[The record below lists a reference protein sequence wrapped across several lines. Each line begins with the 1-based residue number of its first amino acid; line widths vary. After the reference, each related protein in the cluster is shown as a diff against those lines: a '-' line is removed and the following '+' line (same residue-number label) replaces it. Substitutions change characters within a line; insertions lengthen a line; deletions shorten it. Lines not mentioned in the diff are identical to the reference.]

1 MAYIIADNIIS
12 PLGETSED
20 NYLSVKSGRSGIRAY
35 EPGTCNIPEGF
46 NASLLFEDFETLAL
60 KSAQKA
66 IANALK
72 NIANGQKAIGNA
84 QKNIANEQK
93 NIGNAQLELKGK
105 RTAFILSSTKG
116 NIEGNISLADSAQRI
131 ASQLGIDSK
140 PIVVCN
146 ACISGLSALILGNR
160 LIDSGLYDTAIVCGC
175 DTPRQFILS
184 GFQSL
189 KALSPEPCRP
199 FDMERMGLNLGEA
212 AATLILSKNPLQG
225 NSWRMGDGFIRN
237 DAFHISTPSKTAD
250 GLYLSLQRTLE
261 SFTKEIS
268 SACKQIDLKEHLAF
282 INAHGTATLF
292 NDQMESVAI
301 GRAGLSELPANAYKS
316 FWGHTMGAAGILE
329 TIISMKA
336 IDDDTILGTRGFS
349 ELGVSGKMNICAE
362 NRPTDKKGFI
372 KMLSGFGGCNATIW
386 ATKCPERE
394 NIALSQKEQQEREF
408 TTTHTI
414 RITPEEVILDQRK
427 IWEGKEELGEQE
439 GQEHHSLL
447 TSLYKQMIGDY
458 PKFYKMDGLSRLGFV
473 ASEILL
479 NAEKEETDEERAII
493 FFNHSSSIDSDRNY
507 KESIKDKDNY
517 FPSPSIFV
525 YTLPN
530 IVTGEI
536 AIRNHFQG
544 ETSFFI
550 LPDKDEKMMEEILQ
564 ASCRDAQS
572 KSFLTGWIDYEDE
585 RHFEAELKICRIQP
599 SLIAY
604 QEVKGVKEVKEL
616 RRMSCSLIRRK
627 NKILK

>member
-12 PLGETSED
+12 PLGETSEE
-20 NYLSVKSGRSGIRAY
+20 NYLSVKAGRSGIRAY
-35 EPGTCNIPEGF
+35 EPGTCNIPEEF
-46 NASLLFEDFETLAL
+46 YASLLFEDFETLAL
-60 KSAQKA
+60 RSAQKA
-66 IANALK
+66 IA
-72 NIANGQKAIGNA
+72 
-84 QKNIANEQK
+84 
-93 NIGNAQLELKGK
+93 NAQLELKGK

-116 NIEGNISLADSAQRI
+116 NIEENISLADSAQRI

-160 LIDSGLYDTAIVCGC
+160 LIDSGLYDAAIVCGC

-212 AATLILSKNPLQG
+212 AATLILSKNPIQG

-237 DAFHISTPSKTAD
+237 DAFHISTPSKTAV

-268 SACKQIDLKEHLAF
+268 STCKQIDLKEHLAF

-301 GRAGLSELPANAYKS
+301 GRAGLSDLPANAYKS

-386 ATKCPERE
+386 AAKKPERE
-394 NIALSQKEQQEREF
+394 NIALSQIEQQNREF

-427 IWEGKEELGEQE
+427 LWEGKKELGEQE

-447 TSLYKQMIGDY
+447 TFLYKQMIGNY

-479 NAEKEETDEERAII
+479 NAEKGDTDVERREEEGERLLEERAII
-493 FFNHSSSIDSDRNY
+493 FFNHSSSIASDRNY
-507 KESIKDKDNY
+507 KESINDKDNY

-536 AIRNHFQG
+536 AIRNHFHG

-550 LPDKDEKMMEEILQ
+550 LPDKDERMMEEILQ
-564 ASCRDAQS
+564 ASCRDDQS

-585 RHFEAELKICRIQP
+585 RHFEADLKIKKMRN
-599 SLIAY
+599 Y
-604 QEVKGVKEVKEL
+604 K
-616 RRMSCSLIRRK
+616 
-627 NKILK
+627 

>member
-12 PLGETSED
+12 PLGETSEE
-20 NYLSVKSGRSGIRAY
+20 NYLSVKAGRSGIRAY

-46 NASLLFEDFETLAL
+46 YASLLFEDFETLAL
-60 KSAQKA
+60 RTAQKA
-66 IANALK
+66 IANA
-72 NIANGQKAIGNA
+72 
-84 QKNIANEQK
+84 QKNIE
-93 NIGNAQLELKGK
+93 NAQLELKGK

-116 NIEGNISLADSAQRI
+116 NIEENISLADSAQRI
-131 ASQLGIDSK
+131 ASQLGIDSQ

-160 LIDSGLYDTAIVCGC
+160 LIDSGLYDSAIVCGC

-212 AATLILSKNPLQG
+212 AATLILSKNPIQG

-268 SACKQIDLKEHLAF
+268 STCKQIDMKAHLAF

-301 GRAGLSELPANAYKS
+301 GRAGLSDLPANAYKS

-386 ATKCPERE
+386 AAKNPERE
-394 NIALSQKEQQEREF
+394 NIALPQIEQQNREF

-414 RITPEEVILDQRK
+414 RITPEEVVLDHQK
-427 IWEGKEELGEQE
+427 LWEGNQNANEKLGEQE

-447 TSLYKQMIGDY
+447 TTLYKQMIGNY

-479 NAEKEETDEERAII
+479 NAEKGETDKERAII
-493 FFNHSSSIDSDRNY
+493 FFNHSSSIASDRNY
-507 KESIKDKDNY
+507 KESINDKDNY

-536 AIRNHFQG
+536 AIRNHFHG

-550 LPDKDEKMMEEILQ
+550 LPDKDKRMMEEILQ
-564 ASCRDAQS
+564 ASCRDDQS

-585 RHFEAELKICRIQP
+585 RHFEADLKIKKMRN
-599 SLIAY
+599 Y
-604 QEVKGVKEVKEL
+604 K
-616 RRMSCSLIRRK
+616 
-627 NKILK
+627 

>member
-12 PLGETSED
+12 PLGETSEE

-46 NASLLFEDFETLAL
+46 YASLLFEDFETLAL
-60 KSAQKA
+60 RSAQKA
-66 IANALK
+66 IANAQK
-72 NIANGQKAIGNA
+72 NIENA
-84 QKNIANEQK
+84 QKDIGNKQK
-93 NIGNAQLELKGK
+93 AIGNAQLELKGK

-116 NIEGNISLADSAQRI
+116 NIEENISLADSAQRI
-131 ASQLGIDSK
+131 ATQLGIDAK

-160 LIDSGLYDTAIVCGC
+160 LIDSGLYDAAIVCGC

-212 AATLILSKNPLQG
+212 AATLILSKNPIQG
-225 NSWRMGDGFIRN
+225 NFWRMGDGFIRN

-268 SACKQIDLKEHLAF
+268 STCKQIDLKEHLAF

-362 NRPTDKKGFI
+362 NRPADKKGFI

-386 ATKCPERE
+386 AAKKPERE
-394 NIALSQKEQQEREF
+394 NIALSQIEQQNREF
-408 TTTHTI
+408 TTTHAI
-414 RITPEEVILDQRK
+414 RITPEEVVLDHQK
-427 IWEGKEELGEQE
+427 LWEGNQNANEKLEEQE
-439 GQEHHSLL
+439 GAGHHSLL
-447 TSLYKQMIGDY
+447 TSLYKQMIGNY

-479 NAEKEETDEERAII
+479 NAEKGDTDVERREEEGERLLEERAII
-493 FFNHSSSIDSDRNY
+493 FFNHSSSIASDRNY
-507 KESIKDKDNY
+507 KESINDKDNY

-536 AIRNHFQG
+536 AIRNHFHG

-550 LPDKDEKMMEEILQ
+550 LPDKDERMMEEILQ

-585 RHFEAELKICRIQP
+585 RHFEADLKIKKMRN
-599 SLIAY
+599 Y
-604 QEVKGVKEVKEL
+604 K
-616 RRMSCSLIRRK
+616 
-627 NKILK
+627 

>member
-12 PLGETSED
+12 PLGETSEE
-20 NYLSVKSGRSGIRAY
+20 NYLSVKAGRSGIRAY

-46 NASLLFEDFETLAL
+46 YASLLFEDFETLAL

-66 IANALK
+66 IANAQK
-72 NIANGQKAIGNA
+72 NIENAQKDIGNAQKAIGN
-84 QKNIANEQK
+84 
-93 NIGNAQLELKGK
+93 GQLELKGK

-116 NIEGNISLADSAQRI
+116 NIEENISLADSAQRI
-131 ASQLGIDSK
+131 ASQLGIDAK

-160 LIDSGLYDTAIVCGC
+160 LIDSGLYDAAIVCGC

-212 AATLILSKNPLQG
+212 AATLILSRNPIQG

-268 SACKQIDLKEHLAF
+268 STCKQIDLKEHLAF

-336 IDDDTILGTRGFS
+336 IDDNTILGTRGFS

-386 ATKCPERE
+386 AAKDPERE
-394 NIALSQKEQQEREF
+394 NIALSQIEQQNREF
-408 TTTHTI
+408 TTTHAI
-414 RITPEEVILDQRK
+414 RITPEEVVLDHQK
-427 IWEGKEELGEQE
+427 LWEGNQNANEKLEEQE
-439 GQEHHSLL
+439 GAGHHSLL
-447 TSLYKQMIGDY
+447 TSLYRQMIGNY

-479 NAEKEETDEERAII
+479 NAEKGDTDVERREEEGERLLEERAII
-493 FFNHSSSIDSDRNY
+493 FFNHSSSIASDRNY
-507 KESIKDKDNY
+507 KESINDKDNY

-536 AIRNHFQG
+536 AIRNHFHG

-550 LPDKDEKMMEEILQ
+550 LPDKDKKMMEEILQ

-585 RHFEAELKICRIQP
+585 RHFEADLKIKKMRN
-599 SLIAY
+599 Y
-604 QEVKGVKEVKEL
+604 K
-616 RRMSCSLIRRK
+616 
-627 NKILK
+627 

>member
-12 PLGETSED
+12 PLGETSEG
-20 NYLSVKSGRSGIRAY
+20 NYLSVKAGRSGIRAY

-46 NASLLFEDFETLAL
+46 YASLLFEDFETLAL
-60 KSAQKA
+60 RSAQKA
-66 IANALK
+66 IA
-72 NIANGQKAIGNA
+72 
-84 QKNIANEQK
+84 
-93 NIGNAQLELKGK
+93 NAQLELKGK

-116 NIEGNISLADSAQRI
+116 NIEENISLADSAQRI
-131 ASQLGIDSK
+131 ANQLGIDAK

-160 LIDSGLYDTAIVCGC
+160 LIDSGLYDAAIVCGC

-212 AATLILSKNPLQG
+212 AATLILSKNPIQG

-250 GLYLSLQRTLE
+250 GLYLSLQRTLDSYTRE
-261 SFTKEIS
+261 NAASCEQT
-268 SACKQIDLKEHLAF
+268 DLKAHLAF

-301 GRAGLSELPANAYKS
+301 GRAGLSDLPANAYKS

-386 ATKCPERE
+386 AAKSPERE
-394 NIALSQKEQQEREF
+394 NIALSQKEQQKREF

-427 IWEGKEELGEQE
+427 LWEGKKELGEQD
-439 GQEHHSLL
+439 GKEHHSLL
-447 TSLYKQMIGDY
+447 TFLYKQMIGNY

-479 NAEKEETDEERAII
+479 NAEKGETDKERAII
-493 FFNHSSSIDSDRNY
+493 FFNHSSSIASDRNY
-507 KESIKDKDNY
+507 KESINDKNNY

-536 AIRNHFQG
+536 AIRNHFHG

-550 LPDKDEKMMEEILQ
+550 LPDKDERMMEEILQ
-564 ASCRDAQS
+564 ASCRDDQS

-585 RHFEAELKICRIQP
+585 RHFEADLKIKKMRN
-599 SLIAY
+599 Y
-604 QEVKGVKEVKEL
+604 K
-616 RRMSCSLIRRK
+616 
-627 NKILK
+627 

>member
-12 PLGETSED
+12 PLGETSEE
-20 NYLSVKSGRSGIRAY
+20 NYLSVKAGRSGIRAY

-46 NASLLFEDFETLAL
+46 YASLLFEDFETLAL
-60 KSAQKA
+60 RSAQKA
-66 IANALK
+66 IANAR
-72 NIANGQKAIGNA
+72 
-84 QKNIANEQK
+84 
-93 NIGNAQLELKGK
+93 LELKGK

-116 NIEGNISLADSAQRI
+116 NIEENISLADSAQRI
-131 ASQLGIDSK
+131 ATQLGIDSK

-160 LIDSGLYDTAIVCGC
+160 LIDSGLYDSAIVCGC

-212 AATLILSKNPLQG
+212 AATLILSKNPIQG
-225 NSWRMGDGFIRN
+225 NSWRLGDGFIRN

-268 SACKQIDLKEHLAF
+268 STCKQIDMKEHLAF

-301 GRAGLSELPANAYKS
+301 GRAGLSDLPANAYKS

-386 ATKCPERE
+386 AAKKTERE
-394 NIALSQKEQQEREF
+394 NIALSQIEQQNREF

-427 IWEGKEELGEQE
+427 LWEGKEELGEQE
-439 GQEHHSLL
+439 GKEHHSLL

-479 NAEKEETDEERAII
+479 NAEKGETEEERKEEERAII
-493 FFNHSSSIDSDRNY
+493 FFNHSSSIASDRNY

-550 LPDKDEKMMEEILQ
+550 LPDKDEMMMKEILQ

-585 RHFEAELKICRIQP
+585 RHFEADLKIKKMRN
-599 SLIAY
+599 Y
-604 QEVKGVKEVKEL
+604 K
-616 RRMSCSLIRRK
+616 
-627 NKILK
+627 

>member
-12 PLGETSED
+12 PLGETSEE
-20 NYLSVKSGRSGIRAY
+20 NYLSVKAGRSGIRAY

-46 NASLLFEDFETLAL
+46 YASLLFEDFETLAL

-66 IANALK
+66 IANA
-72 NIANGQKAIGNA
+72 QKTM
-84 QKNIANEQK
+84 
-93 NIGNAQLELKGK
+93 GNAQLELKGK

-116 NIEGNISLADSAQRI
+116 NIEENISLADSAQKI
-131 ASQLGIDSK
+131 ASQLGIDAK

-160 LIDSGLYDTAIVCGC
+160 LIDSGLYDAAIVCGC

-212 AATLILSKNPLQG
+212 AATLILSKNPIQG

-268 SACKQIDLKEHLAF
+268 STCKQIDMKAHLAF

-301 GRAGLSELPANAYKS
+301 GRAGLSDLPANAYKS

-386 ATKCPERE
+386 AAKKTERE
-394 NIALSQKEQQEREF
+394 NIALSQIEQQNREF

-414 RITPEEVILDQRK
+414 RITPKEVILDQQK
-427 IWEGKEELGEQE
+427 LWEGKKELGEQE
-439 GQEHHSLL
+439 GKEHHSLL
-447 TSLYKQMIGDY
+447 TTLYKQMIGNY

-479 NAEKEETDEERAII
+479 NAEKGETDKERAII
-493 FFNHSSSIDSDRNY
+493 FFNHSSSIASDRNY
-507 KESIKDKDNY
+507 KESINDKDNY

-536 AIRNHFQG
+536 AIRNHFHG

-550 LPDKDEKMMEEILQ
+550 LPDKDERMMEEILQ
-564 ASCRDAQS
+564 ASCRDDQS

-599 SLIAY
+599 SLIA
-604 QEVKGVKEVKEL
+604 
-616 RRMSCSLIRRK
+616 
-627 NKILK
+627 N

>member
-12 PLGETSED
+12 PLGETSEE
-20 NYLSVKSGRSGIRAY
+20 NYLSVKAGRSGIRAY

-46 NASLLFEDFETLAL
+46 YASLLFEDFETLAL
-60 KSAQKA
+60 RSAQKA
-66 IANALK
+66 IA
-72 NIANGQKAIGNA
+72 
-84 QKNIANEQK
+84 
-93 NIGNAQLELKGK
+93 NAQLELKGK

-116 NIEGNISLADSAQRI
+116 NIEENISLADSAQRI
-131 ASQLGIDSK
+131 ASQLGIDAK

-160 LIDSGLYDTAIVCGC
+160 LIDSGLYDAAIVCGC

-212 AATLILSKNPLQG
+212 AATLILSKNSIQG

-268 SACKQIDLKEHLAF
+268 STCKQIDLKEHLAF

-301 GRAGLSELPANAYKS
+301 GRAGLSDLPANAYKS

-386 ATKCPERE
+386 AAKNPERE
-394 NIALSQKEQQEREF
+394 NIALSKIEQQNRKF

-427 IWEGKEELGEQE
+427 LWEGKKELGEQE

-447 TSLYKQMIGDY
+447 TTLYKQMIGNY
-458 PKFYKMDGLSRLGFV
+458 PKFYKMDGLSRLGLV

-479 NAEKEETDEERAII
+479 NAEKGNTDVERREEEGERLLEERAII
-493 FFNHSSSIDSDRNY
+493 FFNHSSSIASDRNY
-507 KESIKDKDNY
+507 KESINDKDNY

-536 AIRNHFQG
+536 AIRNHFHG

-550 LPDKDEKMMEEILQ
+550 LPDKDERLMEEILQ

-585 RHFEAELKICRIQP
+585 RHFEADLKIKKMRN
-599 SLIAY
+599 Y
-604 QEVKGVKEVKEL
+604 K
-616 RRMSCSLIRRK
+616 
-627 NKILK
+627 

>member
-12 PLGETSED
+12 PLGETSEE
-20 NYLSVKSGRSGIRAY
+20 NYLSVKAGRSGIRAY

-46 NASLLFEDFETLAL
+46 YASLLFEDFETLAL

-66 IANALK
+66 IANAR
-72 NIANGQKAIGNA
+72 
-84 QKNIANEQK
+84 
-93 NIGNAQLELKGK
+93 LELKGK

-116 NIEGNISLADSAQRI
+116 NIEENISLADSAQRI
-131 ASQLGIDSK
+131 ASQLGIDSQ

-160 LIDSGLYDTAIVCGC
+160 LIDSDLYDAAIVCGC

-212 AATLILSKNPLQG
+212 AATLILSKNPIQG

-268 SACKQIDLKEHLAF
+268 STCKQIDMKEHLAF

-301 GRAGLSELPANAYKS
+301 GRAGLSDLPANAYKS

-386 ATKCPERE
+386 AAKNPERE
-394 NIALSQKEQQEREF
+394 NIALSQIEQQNCEF

-427 IWEGKEELGEQE
+427 LWEGKKELGEQE
-439 GQEHHSLL
+439 GAGHHSLL
-447 TSLYKQMIGDY
+447 TSLYRQMIGNY

-479 NAEKEETDEERAII
+479 NAEKGETDKERAII
-493 FFNHSSSIDSDRNY
+493 FFNHSSSIASDRNY
-507 KESIKDKDNY
+507 KESINDKDNY

-536 AIRNHFQG
+536 AIRNHFHG

-550 LPDKDEKMMEEILQ
+550 LPDKDERLMEEILQ

-585 RHFEAELKICRIQP
+585 RHFEADLKIKKMRN
-599 SLIAY
+599 Y
-604 QEVKGVKEVKEL
+604 K
-616 RRMSCSLIRRK
+616 
-627 NKILK
+627 

>member
-12 PLGETSED
+12 PLGETSEE
-20 NYLSVKSGRSGIRAY
+20 NYLSVKAGRSGIHAY

-46 NASLLFEDFETLAL
+46 YASLLFEDFETLAL

-66 IANALK
+66 IANAR
-72 NIANGQKAIGNA
+72 
-84 QKNIANEQK
+84 
-93 NIGNAQLELKGK
+93 LELKGK

-116 NIEGNISLADSAQRI
+116 NIEENISLADSAQRI
-131 ASQLGIDSK
+131 ATQLGIDSK

-160 LIDSGLYDTAIVCGC
+160 LIDSGLYDSAIVCGC

-212 AATLILSKNPLQG
+212 AATLILSKNPIQG

-250 GLYLSLQRTLE
+250 GLYLSIQRTLE

-268 SACKQIDLKEHLAF
+268 STCKQIDMKAHLAF

-301 GRAGLSELPANAYKS
+301 GRAGLSDLPTNAYKS

-386 ATKCPERE
+386 AAKNPERE
-394 NIALSQKEQQEREF
+394 NIALPQIEQQNREF

-414 RITPEEVILDQRK
+414 RITPEEVVLDHQK
-427 IWEGKEELGEQE
+427 LWEGNQNANEKLGEQE

-447 TSLYKQMIGDY
+447 TTLYKQMIGNY

-479 NAEKEETDEERAII
+479 NAEKGETDKERAII
-493 FFNHSSSIDSDRNY
+493 FFNHSSSIASDRNY
-507 KESIKDKDNY
+507 KESINDKDNY

-536 AIRNHFQG
+536 AIRNHFHG

-550 LPDKDEKMMEEILQ
+550 LPDKDKRMMEEILQ
-564 ASCRDAQS
+564 ASCRDDQS

-585 RHFEAELKICRIQP
+585 RHFEADLKIKKMRN
-599 SLIAY
+599 Y
-604 QEVKGVKEVKEL
+604 K
-616 RRMSCSLIRRK
+616 
-627 NKILK
+627 

>member
-12 PLGETSED
+12 PLGETSEE
-20 NYLSVKSGRSGIRAY
+20 NYLSVKAGRSGIRAY

-46 NASLLFEDFETLAL
+46 YASLLFEDFETLAL
-60 KSAQKA
+60 RSAQKA
-66 IANALK
+66 IANA
-72 NIANGQKAIGNA
+72 QKTM
-84 QKNIANEQK
+84 
-93 NIGNAQLELKGK
+93 GNAQLELKGK

-116 NIEGNISLADSAQRI
+116 NIEENISLADSAQRI

-160 LIDSGLYDTAIVCGC
+160 LIDSGLYDAAIVCGC

-212 AATLILSKNPLQG
+212 AATLILSKNPIQG

-261 SFTKEIS
+261 SYTKEIS
-268 SACKQIDLKEHLAF
+268 STCKQIDMKAHLAF

-301 GRAGLSELPANAYKS
+301 GRAGLSDLPANAYKS

-386 ATKCPERE
+386 AAKNPERE
-394 NIALSQKEQQEREF
+394 NIALSQIEQQNREF

-427 IWEGKEELGEQE
+427 LWEGKKELGKQE

-447 TSLYKQMIGDY
+447 TTLYKQMIGNY

-479 NAEKEETDEERAII
+479 NAEKGETDEERAII
-493 FFNHSSSIDSDRNY
+493 FFNHSSSIASDRNY
-507 KESIKDKDNY
+507 KESINDKDNY

-536 AIRNHFQG
+536 AIRNHFHG

-550 LPDKDEKMMEEILQ
+550 LPDKDERMMEEILQ

-585 RHFEAELKICRIQP
+585 RHFEAELKICRIQS
-599 SLIAY
+599 SLIAN

>member
-12 PLGETSED
+12 PLGETSEE

-46 NASLLFEDFETLAL
+46 YASLLFEDFETLAL
-60 KSAQKA
+60 RSAQKA
-66 IANALK
+66 IANAQK
-72 NIANGQKAIGNA
+72 NIENA
-84 QKNIANEQK
+84 QKDIGNKQK
-93 NIGNAQLELKGK
+93 AIGNAQLELKGK

-116 NIEGNISLADSAQRI
+116 NIEENISLADSAQRI
-131 ASQLGIDSK
+131 ATQLGIDAK

-160 LIDSGLYDTAIVCGC
+160 LIDSGLYDAAIVCGC

-212 AATLILSKNPLQG
+212 AATLILSKNPIQG

-268 SACKQIDLKEHLAF
+268 STCKQIDLKEHLAF

-386 ATKCPERE
+386 AAKKPERE
-394 NIALSQKEQQEREF
+394 NIALSQIEQQNREF
-408 TTTHTI
+408 TTTHAI
-414 RITPEEVILDQRK
+414 RITPEEVVLDHQK
-427 IWEGKEELGEQE
+427 LWEGNQNANEKLEEQE
-439 GQEHHSLL
+439 GAGHHSLL
-447 TSLYKQMIGDY
+447 TSLYKQMIGNY

-479 NAEKEETDEERAII
+479 NAEKGDTDVERREEEGERLLEERAII
-493 FFNHSSSIDSDRNY
+493 FFNHSSSIASDRNY
-507 KESIKDKDNY
+507 KESINDKDNY

-536 AIRNHFQG
+536 AIRNHFHG

-550 LPDKDEKMMEEILQ
+550 LPDKDERMMEEILQ

-585 RHFEAELKICRIQP
+585 RHFEADLKIKKMRN
-599 SLIAY
+599 Y
-604 QEVKGVKEVKEL
+604 K
-616 RRMSCSLIRRK
+616 
-627 NKILK
+627 

>member
-12 PLGETSED
+12 PLGETSEE
-20 NYLSVKSGRSGIRAY
+20 NYLSVKAGRSGIRAY

-46 NASLLFEDFETLAL
+46 YASLLFEDFETLAL
-60 KSAQKA
+60 RSAQKA
-66 IANALK
+66 IANA
-72 NIANGQKAIGNA
+72 QKTM
-84 QKNIANEQK
+84 
-93 NIGNAQLELKGK
+93 GNAQLELKGK

-116 NIEGNISLADSAQRI
+116 NIEENISLADSAQRI
-131 ASQLGIDSK
+131 ASQLGIDAK

-160 LIDSGLYDTAIVCGC
+160 LIDSGLYDAAIVCGC

-212 AATLILSKNPLQG
+212 AATLILSKKTIQG

-237 DAFHISTPSKTAD
+237 DAFHISTPSKTAE

-268 SACKQIDLKEHLAF
+268 STCKQIDMKAHLAF

-301 GRAGLSELPANAYKS
+301 GRAGLSDLPANAYKS

-336 IDDDTILGTRGFS
+336 IDDDTILGTKGFS

-386 ATKCPERE
+386 AAKNPERE
-394 NIALSQKEQQEREF
+394 NIALSQIEQQNREF

-414 RITPEEVILDQRK
+414 RITPEEVILDQQK
-427 IWEGKEELGEQE
+427 LWEGKKELGEQE

-447 TSLYKQMIGDY
+447 TTLYKQMIGNY

-479 NAEKEETDEERAII
+479 NAEKGETDKERAII
-493 FFNHSSSIDSDRNY
+493 FFNHSSSIASDRNY
-507 KESIKDKDNY
+507 KESINDKDNY

-536 AIRNHFQG
+536 AIRNHFHG

-550 LPDKDEKMMEEILQ
+550 LPDKDKKMMEEILQ

-585 RHFEAELKICRIQP
+585 RHFEADLKIKKMRN
-599 SLIAY
+599 Y
-604 QEVKGVKEVKEL
+604 K
-616 RRMSCSLIRRK
+616 
-627 NKILK
+627 

>member
-12 PLGETSED
+12 PLGETSEE
-20 NYLSVKSGRSGIRAY
+20 NYLSVKAGRSGIRAY

-46 NASLLFEDFETLAL
+46 YASLLFEDFETLAL

-66 IANALK
+66 IANA
-72 NIANGQKAIGNA
+72 
-84 QKNIANEQK
+84 
-93 NIGNAQLELKGK
+93 QLELKGK

-116 NIEGNISLADSAQRI
+116 NIEENISLTDSAQRI
-131 ASQLGIDSK
+131 ASQLGIDAK

-160 LIDSGLYDTAIVCGC
+160 LIDSSLYDAAIVCGC

-212 AATLILSKNPLQG
+212 AATLILSKNPIQG

-268 SACKQIDLKEHLAF
+268 STCKQIDMKEHLAF

-301 GRAGLSELPANAYKS
+301 GRAGLSDLPANAYKS

-336 IDDDTILGTRGFS
+336 IDDDTILGTRGFA

-386 ATKCPERE
+386 AAKSPERE
-394 NIALSQKEQQEREF
+394 NIALSQMEQQNRKF

-414 RITPEEVILDQRK
+414 RITPEEVILDQQK
-427 IWEGKEELGEQE
+427 LWEGKKELGKQE

-447 TSLYKQMIGDY
+447 TSLYKQMIGNY

-479 NAEKEETDEERAII
+479 NAEKGDMDKERAII
-493 FFNHSSSIDSDRNY
+493 FFNHSSSIASDRNY
-507 KESIKDKDNY
+507 KESINGKDNY

-536 AIRNHFQG
+536 AIRNHFHG

-550 LPDKDEKMMEEILQ
+550 LPDKDERMMEEILQ

-585 RHFEAELKICRIQP
+585 RHFEADLKIKKMRN
-599 SLIAY
+599 Y
-604 QEVKGVKEVKEL
+604 K
-616 RRMSCSLIRRK
+616 
-627 NKILK
+627 

>member
-116 NIEGNISLADSAQRI
+116 NIEENISLADSAQRI

-160 LIDSGLYDTAIVCGC
+160 LIDSGLYDAAIVCGC

-261 SFTKEIS
+261 SYTKEIS
-268 SACKQIDLKEHLAF
+268 SACEQIDMKAHLAF

-301 GRAGLSELPANAYKS
+301 GRAGLSDLPANAYKS

-336 IDDDTILGTRGFS
+336 IDDNTILGTRGFS

-386 ATKCPERE
+386 AAKSPERE

-439 GQEHHSLL
+439 GLEHHSLL

-479 NAEKEETDEERAII
+479 NAEKGDTDEERAII
-493 FFNHSSSIDSDRNY
+493 FFNHSSSIASDRNY

-536 AIRNHFQG
+536 AIRNHFHG

-550 LPDKDEKMMEEILQ
+550 LPNKDERMMEEILQ

-585 RHFEAELKICRIQP
+585 RHFEADLKIKKMRN
-599 SLIAY
+599 Y
-604 QEVKGVKEVKEL
+604 K
-616 RRMSCSLIRRK
+616 
-627 NKILK
+627 

>member
-12 PLGETSED
+12 PLGETSEE
-20 NYLSVKSGRSGIRAY
+20 NYLSVKAGRSGIRAY

-46 NASLLFEDFETLAL
+46 YASLLFEDFETLAL
-60 KSAQKA
+60 RSAQKA

-72 NIANGQKAIGNA
+72 T
-84 QKNIANEQK
+84 
-93 NIGNAQLELKGK
+93 IGNAQLELKGK

-116 NIEGNISLADSAQRI
+116 NIEENISLADSAQRI
-131 ASQLGIDSK
+131 ATQLGIDSK

-160 LIDSGLYDTAIVCGC
+160 LIDSDLYDAAIVCGC

-212 AATLILSKNPLQG
+212 AATLILSKNPIQG
-225 NSWRMGDGFIRN
+225 NSWRMGNGFIRN

-268 SACKQIDLKEHLAF
+268 STCKQIDLKAHLAF

-301 GRAGLSELPANAYKS
+301 GRAGLSDLPANAYKS

-386 ATKCPERE
+386 AAKKPERE
-394 NIALSQKEQQEREF
+394 NIALSQIEQQNREF

-427 IWEGKEELGEQE
+427 LWERKEELGKQE

-447 TSLYKQMIGDY
+447 TSLYKQMIGNY

-479 NAEKEETDEERAII
+479 NAEKGETDKERAII
-493 FFNHSSSIDSDRNY
+493 FFNHSSSIASDRNY
-507 KESIKDKDNY
+507 KESINDKDNY

-536 AIRNHFQG
+536 AIRNHFHG

-550 LPDKDEKMMEEILQ
+550 LPDKDERLMEEILQ

-585 RHFEAELKICRIQP
+585 RHFEADLKIKKMRN
-599 SLIAY
+599 Y
-604 QEVKGVKEVKEL
+604 K
-616 RRMSCSLIRRK
+616 
-627 NKILK
+627 

>member
-12 PLGETSED
+12 PLGETSEE

-66 IANALK
+66 I
-72 NIANGQKAIGNA
+72 GNV
-84 QKNIANEQK
+84 
-93 NIGNAQLELKGK
+93 QLELKGK

-116 NIEGNISLADSAQRI
+116 NIEENISLADSAQRI

-160 LIDSGLYDTAIVCGC
+160 LIDSGLYDAAIVCGC

-212 AATLILSKNPLQG
+212 AATLILSKNPIQE

-268 SACKQIDLKEHLAF
+268 STCKQIDLKEHLAF

-301 GRAGLSELPANAYKS
+301 GRAGLSDLPANAYKS

-386 ATKCPERE
+386 AAKSPERE
-394 NIALSQKEQQEREF
+394 YIDLSQKEQQKREF

-427 IWEGKEELGEQE
+427 LWEGKKELGEQE

-447 TSLYKQMIGDY
+447 TTLYKQMIGNY

-479 NAEKEETDEERAII
+479 NAEKGETDKEKAII
-493 FFNHSSSIDSDRNY
+493 FFNHSSSIASDRNY
-507 KESIKDKDNY
+507 KESISDKNNY

-536 AIRNHFQG
+536 AIRNHFHG

-550 LPDKDEKMMEEILQ
+550 LPDKDERMMEEILQ

-585 RHFEAELKICRIQP
+585 RHFEADLKIKKMRN
-599 SLIAY
+599 Y
-604 QEVKGVKEVKEL
+604 K
-616 RRMSCSLIRRK
+616 
-627 NKILK
+627 

>member
-12 PLGETSED
+12 PLGETSEE
-20 NYLSVKSGRSGIRAY
+20 NYLSVKAGRSGIRAY

-46 NASLLFEDFETLAL
+46 YASLLFEDFETLAL

-66 IANALK
+66 IANA
-72 NIANGQKAIGNA
+72 QKTM
-84 QKNIANEQK
+84 
-93 NIGNAQLELKGK
+93 GNAQLELKGK

-116 NIEGNISLADSAQRI
+116 NIEENISLTDSAQRI
-131 ASQLGIDSK
+131 ATQLGIDAK

-160 LIDSGLYDTAIVCGC
+160 LIDSGLYDAAIVCGC

-212 AATLILSKNPLQG
+212 AATLILSKNPIQG

-268 SACKQIDLKEHLAF
+268 STCKQIDMKEQLAF

-301 GRAGLSELPANAYKS
+301 GRAGLADLPANAYKS

-386 ATKCPERE
+386 AAKNPERE
-394 NIALSQKEQQEREF
+394 NIALSQIEQQNREF

-414 RITPEEVILDQRK
+414 RITPEEVILDQQKLWERK
-427 IWEGKEELGEQE
+427 KELGEQE
-439 GQEHHSLL
+439 GKEHHSLL
-447 TSLYKQMIGDY
+447 TSLYKQMIGNY

-479 NAEKEETDEERAII
+479 NAEKGETDKERAII
-493 FFNHSSSIDSDRNY
+493 FFNHSSSIASDRNY
-507 KESIKDKDNY
+507 KESINDKDNY

-536 AIRNHFQG
+536 AIRNHFHG

-550 LPDKDEKMMEEILQ
+550 LPDKDERMMEGILQ
-564 ASCRDAQS
+564 ASCRDVQS

-585 RHFEAELKICRIQP
+585 RHFEADLKIKKMRN
-599 SLIAY
+599 Y
-604 QEVKGVKEVKEL
+604 K
-616 RRMSCSLIRRK
+616 
-627 NKILK
+627 

>member
-12 PLGETSED
+12 PLGETSEG
-20 NYLSVKSGRSGIRAY
+20 NYLSVKAGRWGIRAY

-46 NASLLFEDFETLAL
+46 YASLLFEDFETLAL
-60 KSAQKA
+60 RSAQKA
-66 IANALK
+66 IANAR
-72 NIANGQKAIGNA
+72 
-84 QKNIANEQK
+84 
-93 NIGNAQLELKGK
+93 LELKGK

-116 NIEGNISLADSAQRI
+116 NIEENISLADSAQRI
-131 ASQLGIDSK
+131 ATQLGIDSQ

-160 LIDSGLYDTAIVCGC
+160 LIDSDLYDTAIVCGC

-212 AATLILSKNPLQG
+212 AATLILSKNPIQG

-268 SACKQIDLKEHLAF
+268 STCKQIDLKEHLAF

-301 GRAGLSELPANAYKS
+301 GRAGLSDLPANAYKS

-386 ATKCPERE
+386 AAKNPERE
-394 NIALSQKEQQEREF
+394 NIALSQIEQQNCEF

-427 IWEGKEELGEQE
+427 LWEGKKELGEQE
-439 GQEHHSLL
+439 GKEHHSLL
-447 TSLYKQMIGDY
+447 TSLYKQMIGNY

-479 NAEKEETDEERAII
+479 NAEKGETDKERAII
-493 FFNHSSSIDSDRNY
+493 FFNHSSSITSDRNY
-507 KESIKDKDNY
+507 KESINDKDNY

-536 AIRNHFQG
+536 AIRNHFHG

-550 LPDKDEKMMEEILQ
+550 LPDKDERLMEEILQ

-572 KSFLTGWIDYEDE
+572 KSFLTGWINYEDE
-585 RHFEAELKICRIQP
+585 RHFEADLKIKKMRN
-599 SLIAY
+599 Y
-604 QEVKGVKEVKEL
+604 K
-616 RRMSCSLIRRK
+616 
-627 NKILK
+627 

>member
-12 PLGETSED
+12 PLGETSEE
-20 NYLSVKSGRSGIRAY
+20 NYLSVKAGRSGIRAY

-46 NASLLFEDFETLAL
+46 YASLLFEDFETLAL
-60 KSAQKA
+60 RSAQKA
-66 IANALK
+66 IANA
-72 NIANGQKAIGNA
+72 QKTIGNA
-84 QKNIANEQK
+84 QKT
-93 NIGNAQLELKGK
+93 IGNERLELKGK

-116 NIEGNISLADSAQRI
+116 NIEENISLADSAQKI
-131 ASQLGIDSK
+131 ASQLGIDAK

-160 LIDSGLYDTAIVCGC
+160 LIDSGLYDAAIVCGC

-212 AATLILSKNPLQG
+212 AATLILSKNPIQG

-268 SACKQIDLKEHLAF
+268 STCKQIDLKEHLAF

-301 GRAGLSELPANAYKS
+301 GRAGLSDLPANAYKS

-386 ATKCPERE
+386 AAKNPERE
-394 NIALSQKEQQEREF
+394 NIALSQKEQQNREF

-414 RITPEEVILDQRK
+414 RITPEEVILDQQK
-427 IWEGKEELGEQE
+427 LWEGKKKLGEQE
-439 GQEHHSLL
+439 GKEHHSLL
-447 TSLYKQMIGDY
+447 TTLYKQMIGNY

-479 NAEKEETDEERAII
+479 NVEKGETDKERAII
-493 FFNHSSSIDSDRNY
+493 FFNHSSSIASDRNY
-507 KESIKDKDNY
+507 KESINDKDNY

-536 AIRNHFQG
+536 AIRNHFHG

-550 LPDKDEKMMEEILQ
+550 LPDKDERMMEEILQ

-585 RHFEAELKICRIQP
+585 RHFEAELKICRIQS
-599 SLIAY
+599 SLIAN
-604 QEVKGVKEVKEL
+604 QEVKGVKTYVL
-616 RRMSCSLIRRK
+616 QL
-627 NKILK
+627 NKTEK

>member
-12 PLGETSED
+12 PLGETSEE
-20 NYLSVKSGRSGIRAY
+20 NYLSVKAGRSGIRAY

-46 NASLLFEDFETLAL
+46 YASLLFEDFETLAL
-60 KSAQKA
+60 RSAQKA

-72 NIANGQKAIGNA
+72 NIANEQKTIGN
-84 QKNIANEQK
+84 
-93 NIGNAQLELKGK
+93 GQLELKGK

-116 NIEGNISLADSAQRI
+116 NIEENISLADSAQRI

-160 LIDSGLYDTAIVCGC
+160 LIDSDLYDAAIVCGC

-212 AATLILSKNPLQG
+212 AATLILSKNPIQG

-268 SACKQIDLKEHLAF
+268 STCEQIDLKEYLAF

-301 GRAGLSELPANAYKS
+301 GRAGLSDLPANAYKS

-386 ATKCPERE
+386 AAKSPERE
-394 NIALSQKEQQEREF
+394 YIDLSQKEQQNREF
-408 TTTHTI
+408 TTTHAI
-414 RITPEEVILDQRK
+414 RITPEEVVLDHQK
-427 IWEGKEELGEQE
+427 LWEGNQNANEKLEEQE
-439 GQEHHSLL
+439 GAGHHSLL
-447 TSLYKQMIGDY
+447 TSLYKQMIGNY

-479 NAEKEETDEERAII
+479 NAEKGETDKERAII
-493 FFNHSSSIDSDRNY
+493 FFNHSSSIASDRNY
-507 KESIKDKDNY
+507 KESINDKNNY

-536 AIRNHFQG
+536 AIRNHFHG

-550 LPDKDEKMMEEILQ
+550 LPDKDERMMEKILQ

-585 RHFEAELKICRIQP
+585 RHFEADLKIKKMRN
-599 SLIAY
+599 Y
-604 QEVKGVKEVKEL
+604 K
-616 RRMSCSLIRRK
+616 
-627 NKILK
+627 

>member
-12 PLGETSED
+12 PLGETSEE
-20 NYLSVKSGRSGIRAY
+20 NYLSVKAGRSGIRAY

-46 NASLLFEDFETLAL
+46 YASLLFEDFETLAL
-60 KSAQKA
+60 RSAQKA
-66 IANALK
+66 IANA
-72 NIANGQKAIGNA
+72 
-84 QKNIANEQK
+84 QKNIE
-93 NIGNAQLELKGK
+93 NAQLELKGK

-116 NIEGNISLADSAQRI
+116 NIEENISLADSAQRI
-131 ASQLGIDSK
+131 ASLLGIDAK

-160 LIDSGLYDTAIVCGC
+160 LIDSGLYDAAIVCGC

-212 AATLILSKNPLQG
+212 AATLILSKNPIQG

-268 SACKQIDLKEHLAF
+268 STCKQIDMKEHLAF

-301 GRAGLSELPANAYKS
+301 GRAGLSDLPANAYKS

-386 ATKCPERE
+386 AAKNPERE
-394 NIALSQKEQQEREF
+394 NIALSQIDQQNREF

-414 RITPEEVILDQRK
+414 RITPEEVILDQRRL
-427 IWEGKEELGEQE
+427 WERKEELGEQE
-439 GQEHHSLL
+439 GKEHHSLL
-447 TSLYKQMIGDY
+447 TSLYKQMIGNY

-479 NAEKEETDEERAII
+479 NAEKGETDMERAII
-493 FFNHSSSIDSDRNY
+493 FFNHSSSIASDRNY
-507 KESIKDKDNY
+507 KVSINDKNNY

-536 AIRNHFQG
+536 AIRNHFHG

-550 LPDKDEKMMEEILQ
+550 LPDKDERLMEEILQ

-585 RHFEAELKICRIQP
+585 RHFEADLKIKKMRN
-599 SLIAY
+599 Y
-604 QEVKGVKEVKEL
+604 K
-616 RRMSCSLIRRK
+616 
-627 NKILK
+627 

>member
-66 IANALK
+66 IGNALK
-72 NIANGQKAIGNA
+72 NIGNA
-84 QKNIANEQK
+84 QKT
-93 NIGNAQLELKGK
+93 IGNAQLELKGK

-116 NIEGNISLADSAQRI
+116 NIEENISLADSAQRI
-131 ASQLGIDSK
+131 ASQLGIDTK

-160 LIDSGLYDTAIVCGC
+160 LIDSGLYDAAIVCGC

-261 SFTKEIS
+261 SYTKEIS
-268 SACKQIDLKEHLAF
+268 SACEQIDMKAHLAF

-301 GRAGLSELPANAYKS
+301 GRAGLSDLPANAYKS

-336 IDDDTILGTRGFS
+336 IDDNTILGAKGFS

-386 ATKCPERE
+386 AAKSPERE
-394 NIALSQKEQQEREF
+394 NIALSQKEQQKREF

-439 GQEHHSLL
+439 GLEHHSLL

-479 NAEKEETDEERAII
+479 NAEKGDTDKERAII
-493 FFNHSSSIDSDRNY
+493 FFNHSSSIASDRNY

-536 AIRNHFQG
+536 AIRNHFHG

-550 LPDKDEKMMEEILQ
+550 LPDKDERMMEEILQ

-585 RHFEAELKICRIQP
+585 RHFEADLKIKKMRN
-599 SLIAY
+599 Y
-604 QEVKGVKEVKEL
+604 K
-616 RRMSCSLIRRK
+616 
-627 NKILK
+627 

>member
-12 PLGETSED
+12 PLGETSEE
-20 NYLSVKSGRSGIRAY
+20 NYLSVKAGRSGIRAY

-46 NASLLFEDFETLAL
+46 YASLLFEDFETLAL

-66 IANALK
+66 IANAR
-72 NIANGQKAIGNA
+72 
-84 QKNIANEQK
+84 
-93 NIGNAQLELKGK
+93 LELKGK

-116 NIEGNISLADSAQRI
+116 NIEENISLADSAQRI
-131 ASQLGIDSK
+131 ASQLGIDAK

-160 LIDSGLYDTAIVCGC
+160 LIDSDLYDAAIVCGC

-212 AATLILSKNPLQG
+212 AATLILSKNPIQG

-250 GLYLSLQRTLE
+250 GLYLSLQRTLDSYTRE
-261 SFTKEIS
+261 NAASCEQT
-268 SACKQIDLKEHLAF
+268 DLKAHLAF

-301 GRAGLSELPANAYKS
+301 GRAGLSDLPANTYKS

-386 ATKCPERE
+386 AAKNPERE
-394 NIALSQKEQQEREF
+394 NFALSQIEQQNREF

-427 IWEGKEELGEQE
+427 LWERMEELEEQE
-439 GQEHHSLL
+439 GAGHHSLL
-447 TSLYKQMIGDY
+447 TSLYRQMIGNY

-479 NAEKEETDEERAII
+479 NAEKGETDKERAII
-493 FFNHSSSIDSDRNY
+493 FFNHSSSIASDRNY
-507 KESIKDKDNY
+507 KESINDKNNY

-536 AIRNHFQG
+536 AIRNHFHG

-550 LPDKDEKMMEEILQ
+550 LPDKDERMMEEILQ
-564 ASCRDAQS
+564 ASCLDDQS

-585 RHFEAELKICRIQP
+585 RHFEADLKIKKMRN
-599 SLIAY
+599 Y
-604 QEVKGVKEVKEL
+604 K
-616 RRMSCSLIRRK
+616 
-627 NKILK
+627 

>member
-12 PLGETSED
+12 PLGETSEE
-20 NYLSVKSGRSGIRAY
+20 NYLSVKAGRSGIRAY

-46 NASLLFEDFETLAL
+46 YASLLFEDFETLAL

-66 IANALK
+66 IANAR
-72 NIANGQKAIGNA
+72 
-84 QKNIANEQK
+84 
-93 NIGNAQLELKGK
+93 LELKGK

-116 NIEGNISLADSAQRI
+116 NIEKNISLADSAQRI
-131 ASQLGIDSK
+131 ASQLGIDAK

-160 LIDSGLYDTAIVCGC
+160 LIDSGLYDAAIVCGC

-212 AATLILSKNPLQG
+212 AATLILSKNPIQG

-268 SACKQIDLKEHLAF
+268 STCKQIDMKEHLAF

-301 GRAGLSELPANAYKS
+301 GRAGLSDLPANAYKS

-386 ATKCPERE
+386 AAKSPERE
-394 NIALSQKEQQEREF
+394 NIALSQIEQQNREF

-414 RITPEEVILDQRK
+414 RITPKEVILDQRK
-427 IWEGKEELGEQE
+427 LWERMEELGKQE
-439 GQEHHSLL
+439 GKEHHSLL
-447 TSLYKQMIGDY
+447 TTLYKQMIGNY

-479 NAEKEETDEERAII
+479 NAEKGDTDVERREEEGERLLEERAII
-493 FFNHSSSIDSDRNY
+493 FFNHSSSIASDRNY
-507 KESIKDKDNY
+507 KESINDKDNY

-536 AIRNHFQG
+536 AIRNHFHG

-550 LPDKDEKMMEEILQ
+550 LPDKDERLMEEILQ

-585 RHFEAELKICRIQP
+585 RHFEADLKIKKMRN
-599 SLIAY
+599 Y
-604 QEVKGVKEVKEL
+604 K
-616 RRMSCSLIRRK
+616 
-627 NKILK
+627 

>member
-12 PLGETSED
+12 PLGETSEE

-46 NASLLFEDFETLAL
+46 YASLLFEDFETLAL
-60 KSAQKA
+60 RSAQKA
-66 IANALK
+66 IANA
-72 NIANGQKAIGNA
+72 
-84 QKNIANEQK
+84 QKNIE
-93 NIGNAQLELKGK
+93 NAQLELKGK

-116 NIEGNISLADSAQRI
+116 NIEENISLADSAQRI
-131 ASQLGIDSK
+131 ASQLGIDAK

-160 LIDSGLYDTAIVCGC
+160 LIDSDLYDAAIVCGC
-175 DTPRQFILS
+175 DTPQQFILS

-212 AATLILSKNPLQG
+212 AATLILSKNPIQG

-261 SFTKEIS
+261 SYTKEIS
-268 SACKQIDLKEHLAF
+268 STCKQIDLKAHLAF

-301 GRAGLSELPANAYKS
+301 GRAGLSDLPANAYKS

-386 ATKCPERE
+386 AAKSPESE
-394 NIALSQKEQQEREF
+394 MIALSQKEQQECEF
-408 TTTHTI
+408 TTTHAI
-414 RITPEEVILDQRK
+414 RITPEEVVLDHQK
-427 IWEGKEELGEQE
+427 LWEGKKELGEQE
-439 GQEHHSLL
+439 GKEHHSLL

-479 NAEKEETDEERAII
+479 NAEKGETDKERAII
-493 FFNHSSSIDSDRNY
+493 FFNHSSSIASDRNY
-507 KESIKDKDNY
+507 KESINDKDNY

-536 AIRNHFQG
+536 AIRNHFHG

-550 LPDKDEKMMEEILQ
+550 LPDKDERMMEEILQ

-585 RHFEAELKICRIQP
+585 RHFEADLKIKKMRN
-599 SLIAY
+599 Y
-604 QEVKGVKEVKEL
+604 K
-616 RRMSCSLIRRK
+616 
-627 NKILK
+627 

>member
-12 PLGETSED
+12 PLGETSEE
-20 NYLSVKSGRSGIRAY
+20 NYLSVKAGRSGIRAY

-46 NASLLFEDFETLAL
+46 YASLLFEDFETLAI

-66 IANALK
+66 MA
-72 NIANGQKAIGNA
+72 NA
-84 QKNIANEQK
+84 QKNIENAQK
-93 NIGNAQLELKGK
+93 DIGNKQKAIGNAQLELKGK

-116 NIEGNISLADSAQRI
+116 NIEENISLADSAQRI
-131 ASQLGIDSK
+131 ASQLGIDAK

-160 LIDSGLYDTAIVCGC
+160 LIDSGLYDAAIVCGC

-212 AATLILSKNPLQG
+212 AATLILSKNPIQG

-250 GLYLSLQRTLE
+250 GLYQSLQRTLE

-268 SACKQIDLKEHLAF
+268 STCKQIDLKEHLAF

-301 GRAGLSELPANAYKS
+301 GRAGLSDLPANAYKS

-386 ATKCPERE
+386 AAKKPERE
-394 NIALSQKEQQEREF
+394 NIALSQIEQQNREF

-414 RITPEEVILDQRK
+414 RITPEEVVLDHQK
-427 IWEGKEELGEQE
+427 LWEGNQNANEKLEEQE
-439 GQEHHSLL
+439 GAGHHSLL
-447 TSLYKQMIGDY
+447 TTLYKQMIGNY

-479 NAEKEETDEERAII
+479 NAEKGETDKERAII
-493 FFNHSSSIDSDRNY
+493 FFNHSSSIASDRNY
-507 KESIKDKDNY
+507 KESINDKNNY

-536 AIRNHFQG
+536 AIRNHFHG
-544 ETSFFI
+544 DTSFFI
-550 LPDKDEKMMEEILQ
+550 LPDKDERMMEEILQ
-564 ASCRDAQS
+564 ASYRDAQS

-585 RHFEAELKICRIQP
+585 RHFEADLKIKKMRN
-599 SLIAY
+599 Y
-604 QEVKGVKEVKEL
+604 K
-616 RRMSCSLIRRK
+616 
-627 NKILK
+627 

>member
-12 PLGETSED
+12 PLGETSEE
-20 NYLSVKSGRSGIRAY
+20 NYLSVKAGRSGIRAY
-35 EPGTCNIPEGF
+35 EPGTCNIPEGLY
-46 NASLLFEDFETLAL
+46 ASLLFEDFETLTL
-60 KSAQKA
+60 RSAQKA
-66 IANALK
+66 IANAQK
-72 NIANGQKAIGNA
+72 TIGNAQKAIGN
-84 QKNIANEQK
+84 
-93 NIGNAQLELKGK
+93 GQLELKGK

-116 NIEGNISLADSAQRI
+116 NIEENISLADSAQRI

-160 LIDSGLYDTAIVCGC
+160 LIDSDLYDAAIVCGC

-212 AATLILSKNPLQG
+212 AATLILSKNPIQG

-268 SACKQIDLKEHLAF
+268 STCKQIDMKEHLAF

-386 ATKCPERE
+386 AAKYPERE
-394 NIALSQKEQQEREF
+394 NIALSQIEQQNREF

-427 IWEGKEELGEQE
+427 LWEGKKELGEQE
-439 GQEHHSLL
+439 GKEHHSLL
-447 TSLYKQMIGDY
+447 TTLYKQMIGNY

-479 NAEKEETDEERAII
+479 NAEKGETDKERAII
-493 FFNHSSSIDSDRNY
+493 FFNHSSSIASDRNY
-507 KESIKDKDNY
+507 KESINDKDNY

-536 AIRNHFQG
+536 AIRNHFHG

-550 LPDKDEKMMEEILQ
+550 LPDKDERMMEEILQ
-564 ASCRDAQS
+564 ASCRDDQS

-585 RHFEAELKICRIQP
+585 RHFEADLKIKKMRN
-599 SLIAY
+599 
-604 QEVKGVKEVKEL
+604 
-616 RRMSCSLIRRK
+616 
-627 NKILK
+627 NK

>member
-12 PLGETSED
+12 PLGETSEE
-20 NYLSVKSGRSGIRAY
+20 NYLSVKAGRSGIRAY

-66 IANALK
+66 I
-72 NIANGQKAIGNA
+72 
-84 QKNIANEQK
+84 
-93 NIGNAQLELKGK
+93 GNAQLELKGK

-116 NIEGNISLADSAQRI
+116 NIEENISLADSAQRI
-131 ASQLGIDSK
+131 ASLLGIDAQ

-160 LIDSGLYDTAIVCGC
+160 LIDSGLYDAAIVCGC

-189 KALSPEPCRP
+189 KALSSEPCRP

-212 AATLILSKNPLQG
+212 AATLILSKNPIQG

-268 SACKQIDLKEHLAF
+268 STCEQIDLKAHLAF

-301 GRAGLSELPANAYKS
+301 GRARLSDLPANAYKS

-329 TIISMKA
+329 SIISMKA

-386 ATKCPERE
+386 AAKYPERE
-394 NIALSQKEQQEREF
+394 NIALSQIEQQNREF

-414 RITPEEVILDQRK
+414 RITPEEVVLDQRK
-427 IWEGKEELGEQE
+427 LWEGKEELGEQE
-439 GQEHHSLL
+439 GQEHHSLQ
-447 TSLYKQMIGDY
+447 TSLYKQMIGNY

-479 NAEKEETDEERAII
+479 NAEKGETDKERAII
-493 FFNHSSSIDSDRNY
+493 FFNHTSSIVSDRNY
-507 KESIKDKDNY
+507 KESINDKDNY

-536 AIRNHFQG
+536 AIRNHFHG

-550 LPDKDEKMMEEILQ
+550 LPDKDEKMMEEILL

-585 RHFEAELKICRIQP
+585 RHFEADLKIKKMRN
-599 SLIAY
+599 Y
-604 QEVKGVKEVKEL
+604 K
-616 RRMSCSLIRRK
+616 
-627 NKILK
+627 

>member
-12 PLGETSED
+12 PLGETSEE
-20 NYLSVKSGRSGIRAY
+20 NYLSVKAGRSGIRTY

-46 NASLLFEDFETLAL
+46 YASLLFEDFETLAL
-60 KSAQKA
+60 RSAQKA
-66 IANALK
+66 IANA
-72 NIANGQKAIGNA
+72 QKTMGNA
-84 QKNIANEQK
+84 L
-93 NIGNAQLELKGK
+93 LELKGK

-116 NIEGNISLADSAQRI
+116 NIEENISLADSAQRI
-131 ASQLGIDSK
+131 ASQLGIDAK

-160 LIDSGLYDTAIVCGC
+160 LIDSGLYDAAIVCGC

-212 AATLILSKNPLQG
+212 AATLILSKNPIQG
-225 NSWRMGDGFIRN
+225 NSWRMGDGVIRN

-268 SACKQIDLKEHLAF
+268 STCKQIDMKEHLAF

-301 GRAGLSELPANAYKS
+301 GRAGLSDLPANAYKS

-386 ATKCPERE
+386 AAKSPESE
-394 NIALSQKEQQEREF
+394 MIALSQKEQQECEF
-408 TTTHTI
+408 TTTHAI
-414 RITPEEVILDQRK
+414 RITPEEVVLDHQK
-427 IWEGKEELGEQE
+427 LWEGNQNANEKLEEQE
-439 GQEHHSLL
+439 GAGHHSLL
-447 TSLYKQMIGDY
+447 TSLYRQMIGNY

-479 NAEKEETDEERAII
+479 NAEKGETDEERAII
-493 FFNHSSSIDSDRNY
+493 FFNHSSSIASDRNY
-507 KESIKDKDNY
+507 KESINDKDNY

-536 AIRNHFQG
+536 AIRNHFHG

-550 LPDKDEKMMEEILQ
+550 LPDKDERMMEEILQ

-585 RHFEAELKICRIQP
+585 RHFEADLKIKKMRN
-599 SLIAY
+599 Y
-604 QEVKGVKEVKEL
+604 K
-616 RRMSCSLIRRK
+616 
-627 NKILK
+627 

>member
-12 PLGETSED
+12 PLGETSEE
-20 NYLSVKSGRSGIRAY
+20 NYLSVKAGRSGIRAY

-46 NASLLFEDFETLAL
+46 YASLLFEDFETLAL

-66 IANALK
+66 IANA
-72 NIANGQKAIGNA
+72 QKT
-84 QKNIANEQK
+84 
-93 NIGNAQLELKGK
+93 IGNAQLELKGK

-116 NIEGNISLADSAQRI
+116 NIEENISLADSAQRI
-131 ASQLGIDSK
+131 ATQLGIDAK

-160 LIDSGLYDTAIVCGC
+160 LIDSDLYDAAIVCGC

-212 AATLILSKNPLQG
+212 AATLILSKNPIQG

-268 SACKQIDLKEHLAF
+268 STCKQIDMKEHLAF

-301 GRAGLSELPANAYKS
+301 GRVGLSDLPANAYKS

-386 ATKCPERE
+386 AAKNPERE
-394 NIALSQKEQQEREF
+394 NIALSQIEQQNREF

-414 RITPEEVILDQRK
+414 RITPEEVILDQQK
-427 IWEGKEELGEQE
+427 LWEGKKELEEQE
-439 GQEHHSLL
+439 GKEHHSLL
-447 TSLYKQMIGDY
+447 TTLYKQMIGNY

-479 NAEKEETDEERAII
+479 NVEKGETDKERAII
-493 FFNHSSSIDSDRNY
+493 FFNHSSSIASDRNY
-507 KESIKDKDNY
+507 KESINDKDNY

-536 AIRNHFQG
+536 AIRNHFHG

-550 LPDKDEKMMEEILQ
+550 LPDKDKKMMEEILQ

-585 RHFEAELKICRIQP
+585 RHFEAELKIKKMRN
-599 SLIAY
+599 Y
-604 QEVKGVKEVKEL
+604 K
-616 RRMSCSLIRRK
+616 
-627 NKILK
+627 

>member
-12 PLGETSED
+12 PLGETSEE

-66 IANALK
+66 I
-72 NIANGQKAIGNA
+72 GNVR
-84 QKNIANEQK
+84 
-93 NIGNAQLELKGK
+93 LELKGK

-116 NIEGNISLADSAQRI
+116 NIEENISLADSAQRI

-160 LIDSGLYDTAIVCGC
+160 LIDSGLYDAAIVCGC

-212 AATLILSKNPLQG
+212 AATLILSKNPIQG

-268 SACKQIDLKEHLAF
+268 STCKQIDLKEHLAF

-349 ELGVSGKMNICAE
+349 ELGVSGEMNICAE

-386 ATKCPERE
+386 AAKSPKSEM
-394 NIALSQKEQQEREF
+394 IALSQKEQQKCKF
-408 TTTHTI
+408 TTTHAI
-414 RITPEEVILDQRK
+414 RITPEEVVLDHQK
-427 IWEGKEELGEQE
+427 LWEGNQNANEKLEEQE
-439 GQEHHSLL
+439 GAGHHSLL
-447 TSLYKQMIGDY
+447 TSLYKQMIGNY

-479 NAEKEETDEERAII
+479 NAEKGDTDVERREEEGERLLEERAII
-493 FFNHSSSIDSDRNY
+493 FFNHSSSIASDRNY
-507 KESIKDKDNY
+507 KESINDKDNY

-536 AIRNHFQG
+536 AIRNHFHG

-550 LPDKDEKMMEEILQ
+550 LPDKDERLMEEILQ

-585 RHFEAELKICRIQP
+585 RHFEADLKIKKMRN
-599 SLIAY
+599 Y
-604 QEVKGVKEVKEL
+604 K
-616 RRMSCSLIRRK
+616 
-627 NKILK
+627 

>member
-12 PLGETSED
+12 PLGETSEE
-20 NYLSVKSGRSGIRAY
+20 NYLSVKAGRSGIRAY
-35 EPGTCNIPEGF
+35 EPGTYNIPEGF
-46 NASLLFEDFETLAL
+46 YASLLFEDFETLAL

-72 NIANGQKAIGNA
+72 NIGNA
-84 QKNIANEQK
+84 LK
-93 NIGNAQLELKGK
+93 NIGNAQKTIGNARLELKGK

-116 NIEGNISLADSAQRI
+116 NIEENISLADSAQRI

-160 LIDSGLYDTAIVCGC
+160 LIDSDLYDAAIVCGC

-212 AATLILSKNPLQG
+212 AATLILSKNPIQG

-268 SACKQIDLKEHLAF
+268 STCKQIDLKEHLAF

-301 GRAGLSELPANAYKS
+301 GRAGLSYLPANAYKS

-386 ATKCPERE
+386 AAKSPERE
-394 NIALSQKEQQEREF
+394 YIDLSQKEQQKREF
-408 TTTHTI
+408 TTTHAI
-414 RITPEEVILDQRK
+414 RITPEEVVLDHQK
-427 IWEGKEELGEQE
+427 FWEGNQNANEKLEEQE
-439 GQEHHSLL
+439 GAGHHSLL
-447 TSLYKQMIGDY
+447 TSLYKQMIGNY

-479 NAEKEETDEERAII
+479 NAEKGDTDVERREEEGERLLEERAII
-493 FFNHSSSIDSDRNY
+493 FFNHSSSIASDRNY
-507 KESIKDKDNY
+507 KESINDKDNY

-536 AIRNHFQG
+536 AIRNHFHG

-550 LPDKDEKMMEEILQ
+550 LPDKDERMMEEILQ

-585 RHFEAELKICRIQP
+585 RHFEADLKIKKMRN
-599 SLIAY
+599 Y
-604 QEVKGVKEVKEL
+604 K
-616 RRMSCSLIRRK
+616 
-627 NKILK
+627 

>member
-12 PLGETSED
+12 PLGETSEE
-20 NYLSVKSGRSGIRAY
+20 NYLSVKAGRSGICAY
-35 EPGTCNIPEGF
+35 EPGTCNIPEEF
-46 NASLLFEDFETLAL
+46 YASLLFEDFETLAL
-60 KSAQKA
+60 RSAQKA
-66 IANALK
+66 IANA
-72 NIANGQKAIGNA
+72 
-84 QKNIANEQK
+84 
-93 NIGNAQLELKGK
+93 QLELQGK

-116 NIEGNISLADSAQRI
+116 NIEENISLADSAQRI

-160 LIDSGLYDTAIVCGC
+160 LIDSGLYDAAIVCGC

-212 AATLILSKNPLQG
+212 AATLILSKNPIQG

-268 SACKQIDLKEHLAF
+268 STCKQIDMKAHLAF

-301 GRAGLSELPANAYKS
+301 GRAGLSDLPANAYKS

-386 ATKCPERE
+386 AAKSPESE
-394 NIALSQKEQQEREF
+394 MIALSQKEQQECEF
-408 TTTHTI
+408 TTTHAI
-414 RITPEEVILDQRK
+414 RITPEEVVLDHQK
-427 IWEGKEELGEQE
+427 LWEGKKELGEQE

-447 TSLYKQMIGDY
+447 TTLYKQMIGNY

-479 NAEKEETDEERAII
+479 NAEKGETDEERAII
-493 FFNHSSSIDSDRNY
+493 FFNHSSSIASDRNY
-507 KESIKDKDNY
+507 KESINDKDNY

-536 AIRNHFQG
+536 AIRNHFHG

-550 LPDKDEKMMEEILQ
+550 LPDKDERMMEEILQ
-564 ASCRDAQS
+564 ASCRDDQS

-585 RHFEAELKICRIQP
+585 RHFEADLKIKKMRN
-599 SLIAY
+599 Y
-604 QEVKGVKEVKEL
+604 K
-616 RRMSCSLIRRK
+616 
-627 NKILK
+627 

>member
-12 PLGETSED
+12 PLGETSEE
-20 NYLSVKSGRSGIRAY
+20 NYLSVKAGRSGIRAY

-46 NASLLFEDFETLAL
+46 YASLLFEDFETLAL
-60 KSAQKA
+60 RSAQKA
-66 IANALK
+66 IA
-72 NIANGQKAIGNA
+72 
-84 QKNIANEQK
+84 
-93 NIGNAQLELKGK
+93 NAQLELKGK

-116 NIEGNISLADSAQRI
+116 NIEENISLADSAQRI
-131 ASQLGIDSK
+131 ASQLGIDAK

-160 LIDSGLYDTAIVCGC
+160 LIDSDLYDAAIVCGC

-212 AATLILSKNPLQG
+212 AATLILSKNPIQG

-268 SACKQIDLKEHLAF
+268 STCKQIDMKEHLAF

-301 GRAGLSELPANAYKS
+301 GRAGLSDLPANAYKS
-316 FWGHTMGAAGILE
+316 FWGHTMGSAGILE

-386 ATKCPERE
+386 AAKNPERE
-394 NIALSQKEQQEREF
+394 NIALSQIEQQNREF

-414 RITPEEVILDQRK
+414 RITPEEVILDQRRL
-427 IWEGKEELGEQE
+427 WERKEELGEQE
-439 GQEHHSLL
+439 GKEHHSLL
-447 TSLYKQMIGDY
+447 TSLYKQMIGNY

-479 NAEKEETDEERAII
+479 NAEKGETDKERAII
-493 FFNHSSSIDSDRNY
+493 FFNHSSSIASDRNY
-507 KESIKDKDNY
+507 KESINDKDNY

-536 AIRNHFQG
+536 AIRNHFHG

-550 LPDKDEKMMEEILQ
+550 LPDKDERMMEEILQ

-585 RHFEAELKICRIQP
+585 RHFEADLKIKKMRN
-599 SLIAY
+599 Y
-604 QEVKGVKEVKEL
+604 K
-616 RRMSCSLIRRK
+616 
-627 NKILK
+627 

>member
-12 PLGETSED
+12 PLGETSEE
-20 NYLSVKSGRSGIRAY
+20 NYLSVKAGRSGIRAY

-46 NASLLFEDFETLAL
+46 YASLLFEDFETLAL
-60 KSAQKA
+60 RSAQKA
-66 IANALK
+66 IANA
-72 NIANGQKAIGNA
+72 QKDIG
-84 QKNIANEQK
+84 NEQK
-93 NIGNAQLELKGK
+93 TMGNAQLELKGK

-116 NIEGNISLADSAQRI
+116 NIEENISLADSAQRI
-131 ASQLGIDSK
+131 ANLLGIDSK

-160 LIDSGLYDTAIVCGC
+160 LIDSDLYDAAIVCGC

-189 KALSPEPCRP
+189 KALSSEPCRP

-261 SFTKEIS
+261 SYTKEIS
-268 SACKQIDLKEHLAF
+268 SACEQIDMKEHLAF

-301 GRAGLSELPANAYKS
+301 GRAGLSDLPANAYKS

-336 IDDDTILGTRGFS
+336 IDDNTILGAKGFS

-386 ATKCPERE
+386 AAKKTERE
-394 NIALSQKEQQEREF
+394 NIALSQKEQLHREF

-439 GQEHHSLL
+439 GLEHHSLL

-479 NAEKEETDEERAII
+479 NAEKEETEEEKAII
-493 FFNHSSSIDSDRNY
+493 FFNHSSSIASDRNY

-564 ASCRDAQS
+564 ASCRDAQG

-599 SLIAY
+599 SLIANPSDLQY
-604 QEVKGVKEVKEL
+604 SDK
-616 RRMSCSLIRRK
+616 S
-627 NKILK
+627 

>member
-12 PLGETSED
+12 PLGETSEE
-20 NYLSVKSGRSGIRAY
+20 NYLSVKAGRSGIRAY

-46 NASLLFEDFETLAL
+46 YASLLFEDFETLAL
-60 KSAQKA
+60 RSAQKA
-66 IANALK
+66 IA
-72 NIANGQKAIGNA
+72 
-84 QKNIANEQK
+84 
-93 NIGNAQLELKGK
+93 NAQLELKGK

-116 NIEGNISLADSAQRI
+116 NIEENISLADSAQRI
-131 ASQLGIDSK
+131 ASQLGIGAK

-160 LIDSGLYDTAIVCGC
+160 LIDSGLYDAAIVCGC

-212 AATLILSKNPLQG
+212 AATLILSKNPIQG

-268 SACKQIDLKEHLAF
+268 SACKQIDMKEHLAF

-301 GRAGLSELPANAYKS
+301 GRAGLSDLPANAYKS

-336 IDDDTILGTRGFS
+336 IDDDTILGTRGFA

-386 ATKCPERE
+386 AAKSPERE
-394 NIALSQKEQQEREF
+394 NIALSQKEQQECEF
-408 TTTHTI
+408 TTTHAI
-414 RITPEEVILDQRK
+414 RITPEEVVLDHQK
-427 IWEGKEELGEQE
+427 LWEGKKELEEQE

-447 TSLYKQMIGDY
+447 TTLYKQMIGNY
-458 PKFYKMDGLSRLGFV
+458 PKFYKMDGFSRLGFV

-479 NAEKEETDEERAII
+479 NAEKGETDKERAII
-493 FFNHSSSIDSDRNY
+493 FFNHSSSIASDRNY
-507 KESIKDKDNY
+507 KESINDKDNY

-536 AIRNHFQG
+536 AIRNHFHG

-550 LPDKDEKMMEEILQ
+550 LPDKDERMMEEILQ

-585 RHFEAELKICRIQP
+585 RHFEADLKIEKMRN
-599 SLIAY
+599 Y
-604 QEVKGVKEVKEL
+604 K
-616 RRMSCSLIRRK
+616 
-627 NKILK
+627 

>member
-66 IANALK
+66 IG
-72 NIANGQKAIGNA
+72 NG
-84 QKNIANEQK
+84 
-93 NIGNAQLELKGK
+93 QLELKGK

-116 NIEGNISLADSAQRI
+116 NIEENISLADSAQRI

-160 LIDSGLYDTAIVCGC
+160 LIDSGLYDAAIVCGC

-212 AATLILSKNPLQG
+212 AATLILSKNPIQR
-225 NSWRMGDGFIRN
+225 NSWRIGDGFIRN

-268 SACKQIDLKEHLAF
+268 STCKQIDMKEHLAF

-301 GRAGLSELPANAYKS
+301 GRAGLSDLPANAYKS

-386 ATKCPERE
+386 AAKILERE
-394 NIALSQKEQQEREF
+394 NEAAEQIEQQNREF

-427 IWEGKEELGEQE
+427 LWERKEELGEQE
-439 GQEHHSLL
+439 GKEHHSLL
-447 TSLYKQMIGDY
+447 TTLYKQMIGNY

-479 NAEKEETDEERAII
+479 NAEKGDTDVERREEEGERLLEERAII
-493 FFNHSSSIDSDRNY
+493 FFNHSSSIASDRNY
-507 KESIKDKDNY
+507 KESINDKDNY

-536 AIRNHFQG
+536 AIRNHFHG

-550 LPDKDEKMMEEILQ
+550 LPDKDERMMEEILQ
-564 ASCRDAQS
+564 ASCLDDQS

-585 RHFEAELKICRIQP
+585 RHFEADLKIKKMRN
-599 SLIAY
+599 Y
-604 QEVKGVKEVKEL
+604 K
-616 RRMSCSLIRRK
+616 
-627 NKILK
+627 

>member
-12 PLGETSED
+12 PLGETSEE
-20 NYLSVKSGRSGIRAY
+20 NYLSVKAGRSGIRAY

-46 NASLLFEDFETLAL
+46 YASLLFEDFETLAL
-60 KSAQKA
+60 RSAQKA
-66 IANALK
+66 IA
-72 NIANGQKAIGNA
+72 
-84 QKNIANEQK
+84 
-93 NIGNAQLELKGK
+93 NAQLELKGK

-116 NIEGNISLADSAQRI
+116 NIEENISLADSAQRI
-131 ASQLGIDSK
+131 ASQLGIDSQ

-160 LIDSGLYDTAIVCGC
+160 LIDSDLYDTAIVCGC

-212 AATLILSKNPLQG
+212 AATLILSKNPIQG

-268 SACKQIDLKEHLAF
+268 STCKQIDLKEHLAF

-301 GRAGLSELPANAYKS
+301 GRAGLSDLPANAYKS

-349 ELGVSGKMNICAE
+349 ELGVSGRMNICAE

-386 ATKCPERE
+386 AAKNPERE
-394 NIALSQKEQQEREF
+394 NIALSQIEQQNCEF

-427 IWEGKEELGEQE
+427 LWEGKKELGEQE
-439 GQEHHSLL
+439 GKEHHSLL
-447 TSLYKQMIGDY
+447 TTLYKQMIGNY

-479 NAEKEETDEERAII
+479 NAEKGETDKERAII
-493 FFNHSSSIDSDRNY
+493 FFNHSSSIASDRNY
-507 KESIKDKDNY
+507 KESINDKDNY

-536 AIRNHFQG
+536 AIRNHFHG

-550 LPDKDEKMMEEILQ
+550 LPDKDERMMEEILQ
-564 ASCRDAQS
+564 ASCRDDQS

-585 RHFEAELKICRIQP
+585 RHFEADLKIKKMRN
-599 SLIAY
+599 Y
-604 QEVKGVKEVKEL
+604 K
-616 RRMSCSLIRRK
+616 
-627 NKILK
+627 